1 MKETRNILMTVFWL
15 GVCMAALWVLLSETG
30 VIETGMWAGQFANA
44 EFVTTT
50 MMELMTIA
58 AIPLA
63 LKMFKMK
70 RIHGNLVE
78 GKALALRKWG
88 VVRFVLLLVPLLANT
103 FFYYMY
109 MNTTFGY
116 MAIILLICLPFVYPS
131 IGRCMDEVSSEE

>member
-1 MKETRNILMTVFWL
+1 MKETRNLLMFIFWL
-15 GVCMAALWVLLSETG
+15 GVVLALLLVLLFETD
-30 VIETGMWAGQFANA
+30 VLEAGTAAGGNANA

-58 AIPLA
+58 AIPLS

-70 RIHGNLVE
+70 RIHRELVVV
-78 GKALALRKWG
+78 KVPALRKWG
-88 VVRFVLLLVPLLANT
+88 VLRLVLLHVPLVANT
-103 FFYYMY
+103 LFYYVY

-131 IGRCMDEVSSEE
+131 LGRCEDEVRGEK